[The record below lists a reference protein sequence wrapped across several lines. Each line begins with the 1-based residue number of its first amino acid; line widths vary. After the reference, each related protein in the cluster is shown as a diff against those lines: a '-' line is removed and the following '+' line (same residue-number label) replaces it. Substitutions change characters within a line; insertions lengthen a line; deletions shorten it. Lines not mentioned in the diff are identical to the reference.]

1 MDQFQLV
8 SEYKPSGEDVQTT
21 QRVARAL
28 DAVEIGLVDHI
39 VVADDD
45 FVSLAQSGLY
55 NPDLCRLEW

>member
-1 MDQFQLV
+1 MWSTRPISTASSASATRRIAL
-8 SEYKPSGEDVQTT
+8 
-21 QRVARAL
+21 AL

-55 NPDLCRLEW
+55 NPDRCRLNV